1 MPPGALDSAL
11 KVDGHLLLLADDGT
25 LAVYRRNGTAMLRLP
40 FAEDRPKE
48 VAWHPRNP
56 KAFCTLHSACVR
68 RGRPGARGAKRW
80 KPFQV
85 EKTEK
90 TNKTPTPPYPS
101 VPTRYPPYSASSKGS
116 EGLGDV
122 AMGGSLR
129 KLPAAELRL
138 PNEAR

>member
-1 MPPGALDSAL
+1 MGSSPSLPPGALDSAL

-40 FAEDRPKE
+40 FAEDPPKE

-90 TNKTPTPPYPS
+90 TYKTPTPPYPS
-101 VPTRYPPYSASSKGS
+101 VPTLATLPHLFKGLRRARRCRHGRQPPQTAG
-116 EGLGDV
+116 
-122 AMGGSLR
+122 R
-129 KLPAAELRL
+129 
-138 PNEAR
+138 